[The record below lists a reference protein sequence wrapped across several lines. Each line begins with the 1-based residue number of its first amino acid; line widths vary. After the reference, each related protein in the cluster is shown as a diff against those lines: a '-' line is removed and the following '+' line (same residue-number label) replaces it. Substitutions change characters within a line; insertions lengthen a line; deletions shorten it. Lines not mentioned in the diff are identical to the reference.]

1 MESNTNKN
9 NTDTRKNILKRMIQ
23 VFALLIFTSAILFL
37 SAGNFKWIWGWI
49 YIIIYLS
56 YIIINASI
64 LPKELIAERGK
75 SKDNVKKWDQ
85 TLNKVNIIPGL
96 GLIVIGGLDQRFKW
110 TSDLSIY
117 VHLLGLVMYI
127 SGSILFSWSMMSNH
141 FFSTLVRI
149 QIDRDHKVA
158 TNGPYKLIRHPGY
171 SGFILST
178 IGVPLI
184 IGSLWAFIP
193 AFFTGILFV
202 IRTILEDRTLYLELE
217 GYKEFSEKTRYRLI
231 PGIW

>member
-1 MESNTNKN
+1 MNKN
-9 NTDTRKNILKRMIQ
+9 NSDTKKNIRKRMLQ

-37 SAGNFKWIWGWI
+37 SADNFKWLWGWV
-49 YIIIYLS
+49 YIIIYLC
-56 YIIINASI
+56 YILINASI
-64 LPKELIAERGK
+64 LPEELIAERGK
-75 SKDNVKKWDQ
+75 SKDNVKNWDKI
-85 TLNKVNIIPGL
+85 LNRINIIPGL
-96 GLIVIGGLDQRFKW
+96 GLIVVSGLDQRFKW

-117 VHLLGLVMYI
+117 FHVLGLVLYFA
-127 SGSILFSWSMMSNH
+127 GSILFSWSMISNH

-158 TNGPYKLIRHPGY
+158 TTGPYKLVRHPGY
-171 SGFILST
+171 SGFILSSFG
-178 IGVPLI
+178 IPLI
-184 IGSLWAFIP
+184 LGSLWALIP
-193 AFFTGILFV
+193 AIVTGILFT

>member
-1 MESNTNKN
+1 
-9 NTDTRKNILKRMIQ
+9 
-23 VFALLIFTSAILFL
+23 
-37 SAGNFKWIWGWI
+37 
-49 YIIIYLS
+49 LS

>member
-1 MESNTNKN
+1 MNKN
-9 NTDTRKNILKRMIQ
+9 NSDTKKNILKRMLQ
-23 VFALLIFTSAILFL
+23 VFALLIFTFAILFL
-37 SAGNFKWIWGWI
+37 AADNFKWIWGWV
-49 YIIIYLS
+49 YIIIYLC
-56 YIIINASI
+56 YILINASI

-75 SKDNVKKWDQ
+75 SKDNVKNWDKI
-85 TLNKVNIIPGL
+85 LNKINIIPGL
-96 GLIVIGGLDQRFKW
+96 GLIVVSGLDQRFNW

-117 VHLLGLVMYI
+117 FHVLGLILYVA
-127 SGSILFSWSMMSNH
+127 GSILFSWSMISNN

-158 TNGPYKLIRHPGY
+158 TTGPYKFIRHPGY
-171 SGFILST
+171 SGFILSSF
-178 IGVPLI
+178 GVPLI
-184 IGSLWAFIP
+184 LGSLWALIP
-193 AFFTGILFV
+193 AIVTGFLLT